1 MSTKIIVPTDF
12 SEHAFIAAQFACKIA
27 IKQTYHIHLIHFH
40 NSKTTI
46 FDEKMNAKEP
56 DNDVLNGE
64 LLIKEWKD
72 SLKREFPNV
81 HIHSECINGLIT
93 DTLPKIANKEDYAM
107 IVMGSKGLAK
117 KDSALFGSITS
128 QVASKSKIPVLAI
141 PNSSLIKDQDKAAIL
156 TNFKEDELES
166 LKEYITLLGSIPTL
180 DIIHVYQNSDNLSEV
195 EEKIADWSNKIKL
208 IIPETTINTVLKPIN
223 YNDNKQ
229 DTIAEVV
236 NNTINEYH
244 YNMVIVTKT
253 RKSFFDRLFSRS
265 ISKEVILELETVVFF
280 DNN

>member
-1 MSTKIIVPTDF
+1 MNKKIIVPTDF
-12 SEHAFIAAQFACKIA
+12 SENAFIAAQFACKIA
-27 IKQTYHIHLIHFH
+27 TKQTYHIHLIHFH

-46 FDEKMNAKEP
+46 FDEKMNTKEP
-56 DNDVLNGE
+56 ENDILNGE
-64 LLIKEWKD
+64 LLINEWKE
-72 SLKREFPNV
+72 SLQRDFPNIN
-81 HIHSECINGLIT
+81 IHTECLNGLVT
-93 DTLPKIANKEDYAM
+93 DLLPKIAISPNYAL

-117 KDSALFGSITS
+117 KDSSIFGSLTS
-128 QVASKSKIPVLAI
+128 QVASKSKIPVIAV
-141 PNSSLIKDQDKAAIL
+141 PHSSIIKNEEKAAIL

-166 LKEYITLLGSIPTL
+166 LKEYVTLLGSIPSL
-180 DIIHVYQNSDNLSEV
+180 DIIHVYQNSDNLTDV
-195 EEKIADWSNKIKL
+195 EEKIADWSNKIKM
-208 IIPETTINTVLKPIN
+208 IIPETTISTVLKPIN
-223 YNDNKQ
+223 YNNNKQ

-265 ISKEVILELETVVFF
+265 ISKAVILELETVIFF

>member
-12 SEHAFIAAQFACKIA
+12 SENAFIAAKFACKIA
-27 IKQTYHIHLIHFH
+27 SKQAYHLHLIHFH
-40 NSKTTI
+40 NSKITI

-56 DNDVLNGE
+56 ENDVLNGE
-64 LLIKEWKD
+64 LLIQEWKE
-72 SLKREFPNV
+72 SLNREFPNV
-81 HIHSECINGLIT
+81 QIHTECINGLVT
-93 DTLPKIANKEDYAM
+93 DLLPKIAIKPNYAL

-117 KDSALFGSITS
+117 KDSSIFGSLTS
-128 QVASKSKIPVLAI
+128 QVASKSKIPVIAV
-141 PNSSLIKDQDKAAIL
+141 PHSSIIKDQEKAAIL

-166 LKEYITLLGSIPTL
+166 LKEYVTLLGSIPTL
-180 DIIHVYQNSDNLSEV
+180 DIIHVYQNSDNLSDV

-223 YNDNKQ
+223 YNNSKQ

-265 ISKEVILELETVVFF
+265 ISKEVILELETIVFF